1 MNKSVLNNNVRFVNE
16 NLIEN
21 RYSSTE
27 IHQVLFS
34 EEVFKPHNHDFILNL
49 PGPQVLVVL
58 SGTINKLYGQIVRE
72 YFESRRGRDAQKFLV
87 IECGEKNKNIETV
100 AKVCKAA
107 TEMNLKRKSVIIGIG
122 GGVCTDICG
131 FASAVYDRGVPH
143 IKVPTTLLG
152 LVDAGIGIKNGV
164 NFCGRKNNIGSFSH
178 PQLSVLDSTFLLTLD
193 ERQLRC
199 GLAEVTKLAT
209 VYDLE
214 LFQAVEANEGRLVK
228 SRMQGSQEESALILK
243 RAVLGTLELLNGDIY
258 ETNSY
263 ARVLDFG
270 HTFSPNI
277 EVSTNHQVL
286 HGEAVAI
293 DIAISSAIS
302 KKLGVLTEKDF
313 FRLIAVVK
321 KCGLDILHP
330 AIGAGMLLKGLESII
345 AHRNGELN
353 LVIPAGIGACE
364 FLRDP
369 KEVNEMLILEA
380 LELLQG
386 IDNA

>member
-1 MNKSVLNNNVRFVNE
+1 MKNNVFFVND

-21 RYSSTE
+21 RFSSTD

-34 EEVFKPHNHDFILNL
+34 EGVFNPQNHDFARHL
-49 PGPQVLVVL
+49 PESRILVVL

-72 YFESRRGRDAQKFLV
+72 YFESRRGREAQKFLV
-87 IECGEKNKNIETV
+87 VECGEKNKNLETV
-100 AKVCKAA
+100 AEVCKAA
-107 TEMNLKRKSVIIGIG
+107 TEMNLKRKSVIVAIG

-143 IKVPTTLLG
+143 IKVPTTLVG
-152 LVDAGIGIKNGV
+152 FGDAGIGIKNGV

-199 GLAEVTKLAT
+199 GLAEVIKLAT
-209 VYDLE
+209 VYDLV
-214 LFQAVEANEGRLVK
+214 LFRAVEANGDRLVK
-228 SRMQGSQEESALILK
+228 SRMQGYQEESVFILK
-243 RAVLGTLELLNGDIY
+243 RAVLGILELLNDNIY
-258 ETNSY
+258 EVNSY
-263 ARVLDFG
+263 ARALDFG
-270 HTFSPNI
+270 HTFSPSI

-302 KKLGVLTEKDF
+302 KKLGVLSEKDF
-313 FRLIAVVK
+313 FRLIGVIK
-321 KCGLDILHP
+321 NCGLDILHP
-330 AIGAGMLLKGLESII
+330 AIDAGMLWRGLDSII

-353 LVIPAGIGACE
+353 LVIPAGIGACT

-369 KEVNEMLILEA
+369 KELNKTLLMEA
-380 LELLQG
+380 LELLRG